1 MKSITSFLIVVALI
15 TMNFTTPDKTL
26 TKAERQAATKILE
39 ETKADIIKKVTG
51 LSAAQLNFKATPES
65 WSVAECV
72 EHIAISESNIF
83 AFCQT
88 SLKEPADPSKRSEVK
103 FTDEAVVQMITDRSS
118 KIKASEA
125 FVPSGKFGTFEG
137 SLMAFKQKRDDHINY
152 VKTTTDDLRNHYV
165 DLPFGKL
172 DAYQI
177 ILFMAAHSK
186 RHTDQIDE
194 ILSNANF
201 PKK

>member
-1 MKSITSFLIVVALI
+1 
-15 TMNFTTPDKTL
+15 
-26 TKAERQAATKILE
+26 
-39 ETKADIIKKVTG
+39 
-51 LSAAQLNFKATPES
+51 
-65 WSVAECV
+65 
-72 EHIAISESNIF
+72 
-83 AFCQT
+83 
-88 SLKEPADPSKRSEVK
+88 
-103 FTDEAVVQMITDRSS
+103 
-118 KIKASEA
+118 
-125 FVPSGKFGTFEG
+125 
-137 SLMAFKQKRDDHINY
+137 QKRDDHINY